1 MVGKWTPVALA
12 LVTLAAQ
19 ACGSS
24 RHHAPEVRYVA
35 ASEAK
40 PRGEAPHAEIRL
52 VTTEADGTRNFVVVL
67 GEGDEVATALSN
79 FAREQKVVNAR
90 LQGIGAVRDPEVGWF
105 DLERKQYKAM
115 TFREQLEMLS
125 LSGDIVL
132 GPDGAPVVHLHAL
145 LGTSGGRALGG
156 HLLHAITSPTLEVY
170 VTAYPDPV
178 HKRAAPEKG
187 VDLIDLSKH

>member
-1 MVGKWTPVALA
+1 MAALTLVLTA
-12 LVTLAAQ
+12 LGSQ
-19 ACGSS
+19 GCGSS
-24 RHHAPEVRYVA
+24 RHHAPDVRYIA

-40 PRGEAPHAEIRL
+40 PHGEAPHAEFRL
-52 VTTEADGTRNFVVVL
+52 VSTEADGTRNFVLVL
-67 GEGDEVATALSN
+67 GDGDEVATAIN
-79 FAREQKVVNAR
+79 DFAREQKIVDAR
-90 LQGIGAVRDPEVGWF
+90 LQAIGAVRDPEVGWF

-132 GPDGAPVVHLHAL
+132 GPDGKPVVHMHAV
-145 LGTSGGRALGG
+145 LGTSSGRALGG

-170 VTAYPDPV
+170 VTAFPEPV

-187 VDLIDLSKH
+187 VDLIDLSQH